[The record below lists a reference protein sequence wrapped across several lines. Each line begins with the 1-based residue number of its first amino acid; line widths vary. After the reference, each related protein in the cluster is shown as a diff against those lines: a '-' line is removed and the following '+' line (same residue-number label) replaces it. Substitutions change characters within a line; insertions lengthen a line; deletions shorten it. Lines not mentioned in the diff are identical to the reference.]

1 MSLPRTRRKSGN
13 ASLIGGIVVGLASFA
28 LWSAIAHDLGADT
41 LAWLTAGAVLAA
53 AIGIWIRVADL

>member
-1 MSLPRTRRKSGN
+1 MSVPRTRPKSGN
-13 ASLIGGIVVGLASFA
+13 ASLIGGIVVGLACFA

-41 LAWLTAGAVLAA
+41 LPWLTTGAIVAA